1 MILCLVLYK
10 LAGVSKSCG
19 VTYEPPK
26 TRLKKD
32 LTTERL
38 NARLNTQNERRLD
51 KGASQKIATALGF
64 ATHYYKSVDSDLLQ
78 NWPFND
84 GRSEE
89 TR

>member
-1 MILCLVLYK
+1 MFQRPFDRYGEKPYQIRQ
-10 LAGVSKSCG
+10 
-19 VTYEPPK
+19 T
-26 TRLKKD
+26 KKNY
-32 LTTERL
+32 LTTKRL

-51 KGASQKIATALGF
+51 KGASQKTATALGL
-64 ATHYYKSVDSDLLQ
+64 ATHYYKSVDSDMLQ

>member
-1 MILCLVLYK
+1 
-10 LAGVSKSCG
+10 

-32 LTTERL
+32 LTNKRL

-51 KGASQKIATALGF
+51 KGASQKTATALGL
-64 ATHYYKSVDSDLLQ
+64 ATHYYKSVDSDVRL
-78 NWPFND
+78 ND
-84 GRSEE
+84 PLKERTIEE